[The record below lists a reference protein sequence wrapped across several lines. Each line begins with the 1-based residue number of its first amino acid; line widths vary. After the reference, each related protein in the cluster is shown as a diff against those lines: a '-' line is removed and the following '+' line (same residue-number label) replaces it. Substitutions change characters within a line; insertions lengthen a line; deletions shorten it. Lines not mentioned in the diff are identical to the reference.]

1 MIQAAV
7 LVCRDFEVVVYLLVD
22 GLSPKRQEKAGS
34 HCDCGEVYVGLNI
47 VLWIPL
53 EGIHCAA
60 AGRRTIYYAWLSS
73 AVKSPSVEQVSC
85 STLQLKQ
92 LFKADL
98 FFFIWASG
106 FGVSFG
112 FSAIISVLI
121 GRGSDLHFA
130 PLTSPNNPVLTL
142 FRFLS
147 NCMLLSE
154 KHPEQGAEQSE
165 E

>member
-1 MIQAAV
+1 
-7 LVCRDFEVVVYLLVD
+7 LD
-22 GLSPKRQEKAGS
+22 
-34 HCDCGEVYVGLNI
+34 I
-47 VLWIPL
+47 VLWIAVL

-60 AGRRTIYYAWLSS
+60 GRTIYAFPRPDVRLSS

-147 NCMLLSE
+147 NWMLLSE